1 MYPGDR
7 ESCPVKPLLILLLCA
22 GCVPPNVL
30 GPATVFED
38 VSAPLEYRGELA
50 KGGEE
55 VRGEA
60 CQMGIFI
67 PVIFASI
74 AWGAGGYAEAI
85 RDAQAKAPGALLT
98 DVRADMHS
106 ISVLTIFRQ
115 QCVVITA
122 AASK

>member
-1 MYPGDR
+1 MHPGDR
-7 ESCPVKPLLILLLCA
+7 ESRPVKPLLFLLLCA

-38 VSAPLEYRGELA
+38 VVAPLDYRGELA
-50 KGGEE
+50 KPGEE

-60 CQMGIFI
+60 CQMGIFV

-74 AWGAGGYAEAI
+74 AWGAGGYAAAI

-115 QCVVITA
+115 QCVVVTA
-122 AASK
+122 AASR